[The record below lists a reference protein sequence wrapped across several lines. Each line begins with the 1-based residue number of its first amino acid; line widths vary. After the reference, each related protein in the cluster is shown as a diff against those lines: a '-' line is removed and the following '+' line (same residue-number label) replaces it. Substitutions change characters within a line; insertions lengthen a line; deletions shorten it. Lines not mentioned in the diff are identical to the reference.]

1 MATPAI
7 AMAVPIPVCV
17 EILFPAKSFSVEWL
31 EARQQID
38 YVFLGKTRGGLTKYY
53 N

>member
-17 EILFPAKSFSVEWL
+17 EILFPAKRVVRSQR
-31 EARQQID
+31 AD
-38 YVFLGKTRGGLTKYY
+38 LGKTRGREPYQILQLKIQ
-53 N
+53 